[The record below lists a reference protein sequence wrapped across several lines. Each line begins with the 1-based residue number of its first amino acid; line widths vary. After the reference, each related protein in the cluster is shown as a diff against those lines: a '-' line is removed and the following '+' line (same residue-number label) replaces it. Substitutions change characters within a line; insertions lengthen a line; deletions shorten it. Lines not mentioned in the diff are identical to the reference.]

1 MCRVNDQRVMV
12 GISGGVDS
20 AVAALRL
27 IQAGYRIEGLFM
39 KNWEEDDTTGHCA
52 AEQDLRDAQAVCNRL
67 GIILHKV
74 NFSHDYWEHVFQT
87 FLTEYRCGRTPNPD
101 IMCNKHI
108 KFKAFLEHAL
118 ELGANRIATGHY
130 ARITRLENSYALY
143 KGVDKNKD
151 QSYFLCALG
160 QKELAYTLFPL
171 GEMTKA
177 DVRALAQQT
186 GFSNYAKKDSTGIC
200 FIGERRFREFLAR
213 FLPTQPGDIIS
224 ADGQL
229 MGRHPG
235 TVYYT
240 LGQRQG
246 LGIGGRATSSG
257 QPWYV
262 AGKDINKN
270 QVVVVQGHDHPLLY
284 SRGLVADDIH
294 WISGHEPNTPF
305 RCEVKIRYRQT
316 AQACMV
322 TKIKDGACR
331 VDFPKNQRAITPG
344 QAVVFYAGDHCLGGG
359 VITQSIK

>member
-1 MCRVNDQRVMV
+1 
-12 GISGGVDS
+12 
-20 AVAALRL
+20 
-27 IQAGYRIEGLFM
+27 
-39 KNWEEDDTTGHCA
+39 
-52 AEQDLRDAQAVCNRL
+52 
-67 GIILHKV
+67 
-74 NFSHDYWEHVFQT
+74 
-87 FLTEYRCGRTPNPD
+87 
-101 IMCNKHI
+101 
-108 KFKAFLEHAL
+108 
-118 ELGANRIATGHY
+118 
-130 ARITRLENSYALY
+130 
-143 KGVDKNKD
+143 
-151 QSYFLCALG
+151 
-160 QKELAYTLFPL
+160 
-171 GEMTKA
+171 
-177 DVRALAQQT
+177 
-186 GFSNYAKKDSTGIC
+186 
-200 FIGERRFREFLAR
+200 
-213 FLPTQPGDIIS
+213 
-224 ADGQL
+224 

-262 AGKDINKN
+262 AGKDVNKN

-316 AQACMV
+316 AQACIV